1 MSSYPNYSS
10 NNSDRLI
17 QLSSNIN
24 ELYRWGST
32 HESYIVGMVCFDY
45 KQDTK
50 NSHTLESNATNLME
64 LDAYQQQE
72 LEEIANLNKNID
84 IFGTDLDQV
93 MIIISF
99 YHRSMILQ
107 YFMWMMFQINYNL
120 LKE

>member
-1 MSSYPNYSS
+1 
-10 NNSDRLI
+10 
-17 QLSSNIN
+17 
-24 ELYRWGST
+24 
-32 HESYIVGMVCFDY
+32 MVYFDY

-50 NSHTLESNATNLME
+50 NSHTLESNSTNLME

-93 MIIISF
+93 MILISF
-99 YHRSMILQ
+99 YYSSMILQ